1 MMTWLNCFISMLL
14 LPICVNTGDPDLPLF
29 QDGWQLRKDKE
40 GIRVFSR
47 PVEGNGVNELKVEMT
62 LQARMSSLVALVMDV
77 ANYPS
82 WAFNTE
88 ETRLLKAVSAAEIY
102 YYTLIHTPWPV
113 SNRDLPVHLTVR
125 QDSVSAE
132 LAMRAECIP
141 DLVPRRKDAV
151 RVPSSLEQWRVS
163 PRPGGKISIV
173 YRIRLDPGSS
183 LPCWMVN
190 FFSTNGPYETFYHLR
205 EEIRKPGYRDAKIS
219 FIRD

>member
-1 MMTWLNCFISMLL
+1 MTWLNCFIRLIL
-14 LPICVNTGDPDLPLF
+14 LPLCVIGGRPDLARG

-47 PVEGNGVNELKVEMT
+47 PVGGNGVNELKVEMT

-77 ANYPS
+77 PNYPS
-82 WAFNTE
+82 WAFNTG
-88 ETRLLKAVSAAEIY
+88 ETRLLKAIGPAEIY

-113 SNRDLPVHLTVR
+113 SDRDLPVHLVVR
-125 QDSVSAE
+125 QDTASAE
-132 LAMRAECIP
+132 VAMLAECIP
-141 DLVPRRKDAV
+141 DLVPRRKAVV
-151 RVPSSLEQWRVS
+151 RVPASLEQWQVT

-183 LPCWMVN
+183 LPGWLVN

-205 EEIRKPGYRDAKIS
+205 EEIRKPLYRDAKIS